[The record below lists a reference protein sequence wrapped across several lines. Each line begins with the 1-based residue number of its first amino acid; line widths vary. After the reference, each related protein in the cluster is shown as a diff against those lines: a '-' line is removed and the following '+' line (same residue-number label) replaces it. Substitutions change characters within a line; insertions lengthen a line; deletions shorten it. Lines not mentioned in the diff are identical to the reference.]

1 MRYNVYMSA
10 SEMLPVNTDKPLDF
24 NELSAARWM
33 TCEDTLGHKIHINIA
48 RIAVIKEV
56 KE

>member
-1 MRYNVYMSA
+1 MKYNVYMS
-10 SEMLPVNTDKPLDF
+10 SGEMMPVNTDEPIDF
-24 NELSAARWM
+24 DELATARWM
-33 TCEDTLGHKIHINIA
+33 TCRDTYGHRIHINIA

>member
-1 MRYNVYMSA
+1 MKYNVYMSA
-10 SEMLPVNTDKPLDF
+10 GEMMPVHTDEPIDF
-24 NELSAARWM
+24 DELATARWM
-33 TCEDTLGHKIHINIA
+33 TRRDTYGHRIHINIA